1 MQLFVKRLTKS
12 AKLPTKAHNDD
23 AGYDLYA
30 DEDVTIYPGETVKIH
45 TGISIAP
52 MSIMDSGYETVA
64 SLLWDRSGLGSKGIH
79 RLAGVIDFSYR
90 GEILVCLTNLNIYP
104 ILQEIYN
111 IFLDASSHKKMSE
124 TIADNIYYVKKGDR
138 IAQLLPQKV
147 LKVELVETDD
157 LVNSERGTDGFGSTG
172 R

>member
-1 MQLFVKRLTKS
+1 MQFFVKRLTKS
-12 AKLPTKAHNDD
+12 AILPTKSHNND

-30 DEDVTIYPGETVKIH
+30 DQDATIYPGETVKIH
-45 TGISIAP
+45 TGIAIAP
-52 MSIMDSGYETVA
+52 LHIADSGFETVA

-104 ILQEIYN
+104 VLQAAMGNAI
-111 IFLDASSHKKMSE
+111 
-124 TIADNIYYVKKGDR
+124 TIGRALQDNLYYIQKGDR
-138 IAQLLPQKV
+138 IVQLLPQKV
-147 LKVELVETDD
+147 LKVELVETND
-157 LVNSERGTDGFGSTG
+157 LVDSERGTNGFGSTG